1 MRQGVFGRERIRRIL
16 FVFLAAFFCQIGLHE
31 VYEEGKSERL
41 HANTVQTAAF
51 RRQYVTEEMESY
63 IQKAEDPGRDLG
75 IYWLETKFGYETFP
89 WQISGETFQEREKR
103 WKRNPSYKS
112 YRTTCRAIWNAVE
125 YFPIPES
132 EKPGRKFVSFADS
145 WMEERNYGGK
155 RGHEGTDLMAG
166 ENVRGLYP
174 IISITDGTVA
184 KIGWLE
190 KGGNRIGIWT
200 EAGAYFYYAHLD
212 SYANLKVG
220 DQVKAGQL
228 LGFMG
233 DTGYGEA
240 GTKGMFPVHLH
251 LGIYIYPD
259 GTEMSINVCNFEVC
273 RAEKTEDI
281 DINIRLPVHQKCIFL
296 RGNGIL
302 FSEVWG
308 GVIKWNMIQYI
319 G

>member
-31 VYEEGKSERL
+31 IYEEGKSERL

-89 WQISGETFQEREKR
+89 WQIFGETFQEREKR

-112 YRTTCRAIWNAVE
+112 YRTICRAIWNAVE

-259 GTEMSINVCNFEVC
+259 GTEMSINPYAILKY
-273 RAEKTEDI
+273 AE
-281 DINIRLPVHQKCIFL
+281 QKKL
-296 RGNGIL
+296 R
-302 FSEVWG
+302 
-308 GVIKWNMIQYI
+308 YRY
-319 G
+319 

>member
-63 IQKAEDPGRDLG
+63 IQEAEDPGRDLG

-103 WKRNPSYKS
+103 WKRNPSYES
-112 YRTTCRAIWNAVE
+112 YRNTCRAIWNTVK

-132 EKPGRKFVSFADS
+132 EKPGRKFVSFAES

-259 GTEMSINVCNFEVC
+259 GTEMSINPYAILKY
-273 RAEKTEDI
+273 AE
-281 DINIRLPVHQKCIFL
+281 QKKL
-296 RGNGIL
+296 R
-302 FSEVWG
+302 
-308 GVIKWNMIQYI
+308 YRY
-319 G
+319 

>member
-31 VYEEGKSERL
+31 IYEEGKSERL

-112 YRTTCRAIWNAVE
+112 YRTICRAIWNAVE

-259 GTEMSINVCNFEVC
+259 GTEMSINPYAILKY
-273 RAEKTEDI
+273 AE
-281 DINIRLPVHQKCIFL
+281 QKKL
-296 RGNGIL
+296 R
-302 FSEVWG
+302 
-308 GVIKWNMIQYI
+308 YRY
-319 G
+319 

>member
-103 WKRNPSYKS
+103 WKRNLSYES
-112 YRTTCRAIWNAVE
+112 YRNTCRAIWNTVK

-259 GTEMSINVCNFEVC
+259 GTEMSINPYAILKY
-273 RAEKTEDI
+273 AE
-281 DINIRLPVHQKCIFL
+281 QKKL
-296 RGNGIL
+296 R
-302 FSEVWG
+302 
-308 GVIKWNMIQYI
+308 YRY
-319 G
+319 

>member
-103 WKRNPSYKS
+103 WKRNPSYES
-112 YRTTCRAIWNAVE
+112 YRNTCRAIWNTVK

-166 ENVRGLYP
+166 ENVRGLHP

-259 GTEMSINVCNFEVC
+259 GTEMSINPYAILKY
-273 RAEKTEDI
+273 AE
-281 DINIRLPVHQKCIFL
+281 QKKL
-296 RGNGIL
+296 R
-302 FSEVWG
+302 
-308 GVIKWNMIQYI
+308 YRY
-319 G
+319 

>member
-103 WKRNPSYKS
+103 WKRNPSYES
-112 YRTTCRAIWNAVE
+112 YRNTCRAIWNTVK

-233 DTGYGEA
+233 DTGYREA

-259 GTEMSINVCNFEVC
+259 GTEMSINPYAILKY
-273 RAEKTEDI
+273 AE
-281 DINIRLPVHQKCIFL
+281 QKKL
-296 RGNGIL
+296 R
-302 FSEVWG
+302 
-308 GVIKWNMIQYI
+308 YRY
-319 G
+319 

>member
-1 MRQGVFGRERIRRIL
+1 MRPGVFGRERIRRIL

-103 WKRNPSYKS
+103 WKRNPSYES
-112 YRTTCRAIWNAVE
+112 YRNTCRAIWNTVK

-259 GTEMSINVCNFEVC
+259 GTEMSINPYAILKY
-273 RAEKTEDI
+273 AE
-281 DINIRLPVHQKCIFL
+281 QKKL
-296 RGNGIL
+296 R
-302 FSEVWG
+302 
-308 GVIKWNMIQYI
+308 YRY
-319 G
+319 

>member
-103 WKRNPSYKS
+103 WKRNPSYES
-112 YRTTCRAIWNAVE
+112 YRNTCRAIWNTVK

-145 WMEERNYGGK
+145 WMGERNYGGK

-259 GTEMSINVCNFEVC
+259 GTEMSINPYAILKY
-273 RAEKTEDI
+273 AE
-281 DINIRLPVHQKCIFL
+281 QKKL
-296 RGNGIL
+296 R
-302 FSEVWG
+302 
-308 GVIKWNMIQYI
+308 YRY
-319 G
+319 

>member
-41 HANTVQTAAF
+41 HANAVQTAAF

-103 WKRNPSYKS
+103 WKRNPSYEA
-112 YRTTCRAIWNAVE
+112 YRNTCRAIWNTVK

-259 GTEMSINVCNFEVC
+259 GTEMSINPYAILKY
-273 RAEKTEDI
+273 AE
-281 DINIRLPVHQKCIFL
+281 QKKL
-296 RGNGIL
+296 R
-302 FSEVWG
+302 
-308 GVIKWNMIQYI
+308 YRY
-319 G
+319 

>member
-63 IQKAEDPGRDLG
+63 TQKAEDPGRDLG

-103 WKRNPSYKS
+103 WKRNPSYES
-112 YRTTCRAIWNAVE
+112 YRNTCRAIWNTVK

-259 GTEMSINVCNFEVC
+259 GTEMSINPYAILKY
-273 RAEKTEDI
+273 AE
-281 DINIRLPVHQKCIFL
+281 QKKL
-296 RGNGIL
+296 R
-302 FSEVWG
+302 
-308 GVIKWNMIQYI
+308 YRY
-319 G
+319 

>member
-103 WKRNPSYKS
+103 WKRNPSYES
-112 YRTTCRAIWNAVE
+112 YRNTCRAIWNTVK

-220 DQVKAGQL
+220 DQVKTGQL

-259 GTEMSINVCNFEVC
+259 GTEMSINPYAILKY
-273 RAEKTEDI
+273 AE
-281 DINIRLPVHQKCIFL
+281 QKKL
-296 RGNGIL
+296 R
-302 FSEVWG
+302 
-308 GVIKWNMIQYI
+308 YRY
-319 G
+319 

>member
-1 MRQGVFGRERIRRIL
+1 M
-16 FVFLAAFFCQIGLHE
+16 
-31 VYEEGKSERL
+31 
-41 HANTVQTAAF
+41 
-51 RRQYVTEEMESY
+51 
-63 IQKAEDPGRDLG
+63 
-75 IYWLETKFGYETFP
+75 
-89 WQISGETFQEREKR
+89 
-103 WKRNPSYKS
+103 
-112 YRTTCRAIWNAVE
+112 E

-190 KGGNRIGIWT
+190 KGGNRIGIWN

-259 GTEMSINVCNFEVC
+259 GTEMSINPYAILKY
-273 RAEKTEDI
+273 AE
-281 DINIRLPVHQKCIFL
+281 QKKL
-296 RGNGIL
+296 R
-302 FSEVWG
+302 
-308 GVIKWNMIQYI
+308 YRY
-319 G
+319 

>member
-103 WKRNPSYKS
+103 WKRNPSYES
-112 YRTTCRAIWNAVE
+112 YRNTCRAIWNTVK

-155 RGHEGTDLMAG
+155 RGHEGMDLMAG

-259 GTEMSINVCNFEVC
+259 GTEMSINPYAILKY
-273 RAEKTEDI
+273 AE
-281 DINIRLPVHQKCIFL
+281 QKKL
-296 RGNGIL
+296 R
-302 FSEVWG
+302 
-308 GVIKWNMIQYI
+308 YRY
-319 G
+319 

>member
-103 WKRNPSYKS
+103 WKRNPSYES
-112 YRTTCRAIWNAVE
+112 YRNTCRAIWNTVK

-132 EKPGRKFVSFADS
+132 EKPGRKFVSFVDS

-259 GTEMSINVCNFEVC
+259 GTEMSINPYAILKY
-273 RAEKTEDI
+273 AE
-281 DINIRLPVHQKCIFL
+281 QKKL
-296 RGNGIL
+296 R
-302 FSEVWG
+302 
-308 GVIKWNMIQYI
+308 YRY
-319 G
+319 

>member
-103 WKRNPSYKS
+103 WKRNPSYES
-112 YRTTCRAIWNAVE
+112 YRNTCRAIWNTVK
-125 YFPIPES
+125 YFQIPES

-259 GTEMSINVCNFEVC
+259 GTEMSINPYAILKY
-273 RAEKTEDI
+273 AE
-281 DINIRLPVHQKCIFL
+281 QKKL
-296 RGNGIL
+296 R
-302 FSEVWG
+302 
-308 GVIKWNMIQYI
+308 YRY
-319 G
+319 

>member
-1 MRQGVFGRERIRRIL
+1 MRQGVFGRERIRQIL

-103 WKRNPSYKS
+103 WKRNPSYES
-112 YRTTCRAIWNAVE
+112 YRTTCRAIWNTVK

-259 GTEMSINVCNFEVC
+259 GTEMSINPYAILKY
-273 RAEKTEDI
+273 AE
-281 DINIRLPVHQKCIFL
+281 QKKL
-296 RGNGIL
+296 R
-302 FSEVWG
+302 
-308 GVIKWNMIQYI
+308 YRY
-319 G
+319 

>member
-31 VYEEGKSERL
+31 IYEEGKSERL

-132 EKPGRKFVSFADS
+132 ERPGRKFVSFADS

-259 GTEMSINVCNFEVC
+259 GTEMSINPYAILKYVE
-273 RAEKTEDI
+273 
-281 DINIRLPVHQKCIFL
+281 QKKL
-296 RGNGIL
+296 R
-302 FSEVWG
+302 
-308 GVIKWNMIQYI
+308 YRY
-319 G
+319 

>member
-1 MRQGVFGRERIRRIL
+1 MRQGVFGRERIRQIL

-89 WQISGETFQEREKR
+89 WQISGETFQEGEKR
-103 WKRNPSYKS
+103 WKRNPSYES
-112 YRTTCRAIWNAVE
+112 YRNTCRAIWNTVK

-259 GTEMSINVCNFEVC
+259 GTEMSINPYAILKY
-273 RAEKTEDI
+273 AE
-281 DINIRLPVHQKCIFL
+281 QKKL
-296 RGNGIL
+296 R
-302 FSEVWG
+302 
-308 GVIKWNMIQYI
+308 YRY
-319 G
+319 

>member
-103 WKRNPSYKS
+103 WKRNPSYES

-132 EKPGRKFVSFADS
+132 EKPGRKFVSFVDS

-259 GTEMSINVCNFEVC
+259 GTEMSINPYAILKY
-273 RAEKTEDI
+273 AE
-281 DINIRLPVHQKCIFL
+281 QKKL
-296 RGNGIL
+296 R
-302 FSEVWG
+302 
-308 GVIKWNMIQYI
+308 YRY
-319 G
+319 

>member
-89 WQISGETFQEREKR
+89 WQISGETFQEKEKR
-103 WKRNPSYKS
+103 WKRNPSYES

-132 EKPGRKFVSFADS
+132 EKPGRKFVSFVDS

-259 GTEMSINVCNFEVC
+259 GTEMSINPYAILKY
-273 RAEKTEDI
+273 AE
-281 DINIRLPVHQKCIFL
+281 QKKL
-296 RGNGIL
+296 R
-302 FSEVWG
+302 
-308 GVIKWNMIQYI
+308 YRY
-319 G
+319 

>member
-1 MRQGVFGRERIRRIL
+1 MVVKKNCRAADSMRQGVFGRERIRRIL

-103 WKRNPSYKS
+103 WKRNPSYES
-112 YRTTCRAIWNAVE
+112 YRNTCRAIWNTVK

-259 GTEMSINVCNFEVC
+259 GTEMSINPYAILKY
-273 RAEKTEDI
+273 AE
-281 DINIRLPVHQKCIFL
+281 QKKL
-296 RGNGIL
+296 R
-302 FSEVWG
+302 
-308 GVIKWNMIQYI
+308 YRY
-319 G
+319 

>member
-1 MRQGVFGRERIRRIL
+1 MRQGVFGRERIRQIL
-16 FVFLAAFFCQIGLHE
+16 FVFLAAFLCQIGLHE

-103 WKRNPSYKS
+103 WKRNPSYES
-112 YRTTCRAIWNAVE
+112 YRNTCRAIWNTVK

-190 KGGNRIGIWT
+190 KGGNRIEIWT

-259 GTEMSINVCNFEVC
+259 GTEMSINPYAILKY
-273 RAEKTEDI
+273 AE
-281 DINIRLPVHQKCIFL
+281 QKKL
-296 RGNGIL
+296 R
-302 FSEVWG
+302 
-308 GVIKWNMIQYI
+308 YRY
-319 G
+319 

>member
-31 VYEEGKSERL
+31 IYEEGKSERL

-103 WKRNPSYKS
+103 WKRNPSYES
-112 YRTTCRAIWNAVE
+112 YRNTCRAIWNTVK

-212 SYANLKVG
+212 SYANLTVG

-259 GTEMSINVCNFEVC
+259 GTEMSINPYAILKY
-273 RAEKTEDI
+273 AE
-281 DINIRLPVHQKCIFL
+281 QKKL
-296 RGNGIL
+296 R
-302 FSEVWG
+302 
-308 GVIKWNMIQYI
+308 YRY
-319 G
+319 

>member
-112 YRTTCRAIWNAVE
+112 YRNTCRAIWNTVK

-259 GTEMSINVCNFEVC
+259 GTEMSINPYAILKY
-273 RAEKTEDI
+273 AE
-281 DINIRLPVHQKCIFL
+281 QKKL
-296 RGNGIL
+296 R
-302 FSEVWG
+302 
-308 GVIKWNMIQYI
+308 YRY
-319 G
+319 

>member
-41 HANTVQTAAF
+41 HANTVQTVAF

-103 WKRNPSYKS
+103 WKRNPSYES
-112 YRTTCRAIWNAVE
+112 YRNTCRAIWNTGK
-125 YFPIPES
+125 YFRIPVS
-132 EKPGRKFVSFADS
+132 EMPGSRFVSCAVS

-259 GTEMSINVCNFEVC
+259 GTEMSINPYAILKY
-273 RAEKTEDI
+273 AE
-281 DINIRLPVHQKCIFL
+281 QKKL
-296 RGNGIL
+296 R
-302 FSEVWG
+302 
-308 GVIKWNMIQYI
+308 YRY
-319 G
+319 

>member
-1 MRQGVFGRERIRRIL
+1 M

-190 KGGNRIGIWT
+190 KGGNRIGIWN

-259 GTEMSINVCNFEVC
+259 GTEMSINPYAILKY
-273 RAEKTEDI
+273 AE
-281 DINIRLPVHQKCIFL
+281 QKKL
-296 RGNGIL
+296 R
-302 FSEVWG
+302 
-308 GVIKWNMIQYI
+308 YRY
-319 G
+319 

>member
-1 MRQGVFGRERIRRIL
+1 MRQGVFGRERIRQIL

-103 WKRNPSYKS
+103 WKRNPSYES
-112 YRTTCRAIWNAVE
+112 YRNTCRAIWNTVK

-200 EAGAYFYYAHLD
+200 EAGADFYYAHLD

-259 GTEMSINVCNFEVC
+259 GTEMSINPYAILKY
-273 RAEKTEDI
+273 AE
-281 DINIRLPVHQKCIFL
+281 QKKL
-296 RGNGIL
+296 R
-302 FSEVWG
+302 
-308 GVIKWNMIQYI
+308 YRY
-319 G
+319 

>member
-1 MRQGVFGRERIRRIL
+1 MVVKKNCRAADSMRQGVFGRERIRQIL

-103 WKRNPSYKS
+103 WKRNPSYES
-112 YRTTCRAIWNAVE
+112 YRNTCRAIWNTVK

-259 GTEMSINVCNFEVC
+259 GTEMSINPYAILKY
-273 RAEKTEDI
+273 AE
-281 DINIRLPVHQKCIFL
+281 QKKL
-296 RGNGIL
+296 R
-302 FSEVWG
+302 
-308 GVIKWNMIQYI
+308 YRY
-319 G
+319 

>member
-1 MRQGVFGRERIRRIL
+1 MRQGVFGRERIRQIL

-103 WKRNPSYKS
+103 WKRNPSYES
-112 YRTTCRAIWNAVE
+112 YRNTCRAIWNTVK

-259 GTEMSINVCNFEVC
+259 GTEMSINPYAILKY
-273 RAEKTEDI
+273 AE
-281 DINIRLPVHQKCIFL
+281 QKKL
-296 RGNGIL
+296 R
-302 FSEVWG
+302 
-308 GVIKWNMIQYI
+308 YRY
-319 G
+319 

>member
-89 WQISGETFQEREKR
+89 WQISGETFQEREKC
-103 WKRNPSYKS
+103 WKRNPSYES
-112 YRTTCRAIWNAVE
+112 YRNTCRAIWNTVK

-190 KGGNRIGIWT
+190 KGGNRIGIWN

-259 GTEMSINVCNFEVC
+259 GTEMSINPYAILKY
-273 RAEKTEDI
+273 AE
-281 DINIRLPVHQKCIFL
+281 QKKL
-296 RGNGIL
+296 R
-302 FSEVWG
+302 
-308 GVIKWNMIQYI
+308 YRY
-319 G
+319 

>member
-1 MRQGVFGRERIRRIL
+1 MVVKKNCKAADSMRQGVFGRERIRRIL

-145 WMEERNYGGK
+145 WME
-155 RGHEGTDLMAG
+155 
-166 ENVRGLYP
+166 
-174 IISITDGTVA
+174 
-184 KIGWLE
+184 
-190 KGGNRIGIWT
+190 
-200 EAGAYFYYAHLD
+200 
-212 SYANLKVG
+212 
-220 DQVKAGQL
+220 
-228 LGFMG
+228 
-233 DTGYGEA
+233 
-240 GTKGMFPVHLH
+240 
-251 LGIYIYPD
+251 
-259 GTEMSINVCNFEVC
+259 
-273 RAEKTEDI
+273 
-281 DINIRLPVHQKCIFL
+281 
-296 RGNGIL
+296 
-302 FSEVWG
+302 
-308 GVIKWNMIQYI
+308 
-319 G
+319 

>member
-31 VYEEGKSERL
+31 IYEEGKSERL

-89 WQISGETFQEREKR
+89 WRISGETFQEREKR

-112 YRTTCRAIWNAVE
+112 YRTICRAIWNAVE

-259 GTEMSINVCNFEVC
+259 GTEMSINPYAILKY
-273 RAEKTEDI
+273 AE
-281 DINIRLPVHQKCIFL
+281 QKKL
-296 RGNGIL
+296 R
-302 FSEVWG
+302 
-308 GVIKWNMIQYI
+308 YRY
-319 G
+319 